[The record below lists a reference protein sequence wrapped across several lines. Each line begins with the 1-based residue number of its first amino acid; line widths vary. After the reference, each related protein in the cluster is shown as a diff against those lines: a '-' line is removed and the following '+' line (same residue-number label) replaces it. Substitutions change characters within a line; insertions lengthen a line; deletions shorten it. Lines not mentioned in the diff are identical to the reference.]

1 MSIAFS
7 KINNFVLDV
16 GQAKHTFG
24 TDTLYLMLSNAITAS
39 TAHVLSDIT
48 QVTGTGYT
56 ANGKTCGASI
66 YSQTSGTAT
75 LTVTTTSL
83 VWTATASDWGAMRYA
98 ILYNTTN
105 ASKGL
110 IGYWDYGSSI
120 TLINTDTFTA
130 DLSAGILTLA

>member
-1 MSIAFS
+1 MSVAFS

-16 GQAKHTFG
+16 GQAKHNFG
-24 TDTLYLMLSNAITAS
+24 TDTCYVALTNAITAS
-39 TAHVLSDIT
+39 TAHVLTDIT

-56 ANGKTCGASI
+56 AGGKTTGTSA

-83 VWTATASDWGAMRYA
+83 TWTAGASDWGALRYVV
-98 ILYNTTN
+98 IYNNT
-105 ASKGL
+105 ASSKNL

-120 TLINTDTFTA
+120 TLINTDTFTV